1 MYVMT
6 RLMKFFVRQLLRLLY
21 RVEVSG
27 MENYQKAGDRV
38 LIIANHTSLL
48 DGVLLYAWL
57 PETPT
62 FAINTNI
69 AAKKLFKPF
78 LSFVQL
84 FEMDA
89 LNPLSIKSMIKYIKQ
104 DKKAVIFPEGR
115 ITVTGSLMKVYEG
128 PGLIADKSNAMI
140 LPIAIEGAQYSRLS
154 YMKGRSHVF
163 WFPKV
168 TMKVLPPEQIKVPAE
183 LAGHKRRK
191 ATARQLQDLMF
202 KLAYSKINQRTTLY
216 STLID
221 SRNRFG
227 NKLEILEDINRDTL
241 NFKQLILRSILLSN
255 LIKKQT
261 HADEHIG
268 ILMPNVNA
276 LPVLFFALQF
286 IARVPAML
294 NFTSGTLAVKRACET
309 AQIKI
314 IYTSRRFIANA
325 KLEQLASELEQN
337 YTVIYLEDLKQQIK
351 LTTKL
356 SALYKSRNPARH
368 YAKQNL
374 NTNPDATAVIL
385 FTSGSEGHP
394 KGVVLSHANILSN
407 YAQVRCYINF
417 TSNDI
422 IFNCLPLFHSFG
434 LNAGFLMPLI
444 GGGKVFLYPT
454 PLHYRI
460 IPELIYEL
468 RSTIFFGTNTF
479 FKGYARYAN
488 AFDFESLNYV
498 VAGAEKLHDDTS
510 QIWMNKFGIRIL
522 QGYGVTETSPVISSN
537 NKMLSKPG
545 TVGRIVPGMECYLKP
560 VEGIEQG
567 GALVVK
573 GPNVMQGYLMHNKP
587 GELQPPSTERGSG
600 WYDTGD
606 IADIDEEGF
615 ITILGRAKRFAK
627 IGGEMVSLSVV
638 EELAMLAWPAPESR
652 VISHTYYAAVA
663 IHDDRKGEK
672 IVLVS
677 NNKNAERKQLQI
689 AAKNNHISELAVPK
703 KVIIV
708 DKVPLLGTGKLDY
721 ISLTKLVTAEMENEE
736 DGKWRN
742 KLNKLV
748 KHDTPTDDD

>member
-1 MYVMT
+1 MN
-6 RLMKFFVRQLLRLLY
+6 RLAKYLIRLLLRLLY

-38 LIIANHTSLL
+38 LIVANHTSLL

-62 FAINTNI
+62 FAINTQI
-69 AAKKLFKPF
+69 AAKNIFKPF
-78 LSFVQL
+78 LFFVHL

-89 LNPLSIKSMIKYIKQ
+89 LNPLAVKSMIKYLKQ

-115 ITVTGSLMKVYEG
+115 ITVTGSLMKIYEG
-128 PGLIADKSNAMI
+128 PGLIADRSNAAI

-154 YMKGRSHVF
+154 YMKGRGHVF

-168 TMKVLPPEQIKVPAE
+168 TMKVLPPEKITTSTE
-183 LAGHKRRK
+183 LVGNERRK

-202 KLAYSKINQRTTLY
+202 KLTFSSINQRTTLY
-216 STLID
+216 STLIN

-227 NKLEILEDINRDTL
+227 NKLEILEDINRETL
-241 NFKQLILRSILLSN
+241 NFKQLILRSILLSS

-261 HADEHIG
+261 RAGEHIG
-268 ILMPNVNA
+268 VLMPNVNA
-276 LPVLFFALQF
+276 LPVFFFALQF
-286 IARVPAML
+286 IGRVPAML
-294 NFTSGTLAVKRACET
+294 NFSSGALAVKRACET

-314 IYTSRRFIANA
+314 IYTSRRFIKNA
-325 KLEQLASELEQN
+325 KLESLAEALEHEF
-337 YTVIYLEDLKQQIK
+337 TVIYLEDLRSQIT

-356 SALYKSRNPARH
+356 LALYRSRNPARH

-374 NTNPDATAVIL
+374 NANPDAAAVIL

-394 KGVVLSHANILSN
+394 KGVVLSHGNILSN
-407 YAQVRCYINF
+407 YSQVRCYINF

-454 PLHYRI
+454 PLHYRF

-468 RSTIFFGTNTF
+468 RATIFFGTNTF
-479 FKGYARYAN
+479 FKGYARYADP
-488 AFDFESLNYV
+488 FDFNSLNYV
-498 VAGAEKLHDDTS
+498 VAGAEKLHDDTA
-510 QIWMNKFGIRIL
+510 QLWVNKYGIRIL

-537 NKMLSKPG
+537 NKMLNKAG

-560 VEGIEQG
+560 VEGIKRG
-567 GALVVK
+567 GSLVVR
-573 GPNVMQGYLMHNKP
+573 GPNVMQGYLLHNKP
-587 GELQPPSTERGSG
+587 GEVQAPSTERGAG

-606 IADIDEEGF
+606 IADIDDEGF

-627 IGGEMVSLSVV
+627 VGGEMVSLSVV
-638 EELAMLAWPAPESR
+638 EELATLTWPIPINNR
-652 VISHTYYAAVA
+652 VISNIHYAAVA
-663 IHDDRKGEK
+663 VHDERKGEK
-672 IVLVS
+672 IILVTE
-677 NNKNAERKQLQI
+677 NKEAERKQLQI
-689 AAKNNHISELAVPK
+689 AAKNNQITELAIPRMVM
-703 KVIIV
+703 II
-708 DKVPLLGTGKLDY
+708 DKIPLLSTGKIDY
-721 ISLTKLVTAEMENEE
+721 MGLTKLVESDIGLQEE
-736 DGKWRN
+736 GKWRN

-748 KHDTPTDDD
+748 KHESTEKK